1 MLVAHRLASGCLP
14 KYSSKF
20 SRHDFTLPQLFACL
34 VVKEMCKCSYRQA
47 EALLRDSEHWCG
59 GMGMRKAPDH
69 NTLCRAAAFLLGKC
83 RTNKLLDVMARWA
96 ASSRILGLSTHPLA
110 LDTSAYEPRHVS
122 RYFEFR
128 RGRGGGDRGRRRK
141 IKAMPRVGLAV
152 ASRCH
157 LILSAWTGTGGG
169 ADYALFDPLVQDA
182 WRRVPNRAFSVVG
195 DKGFDD
201 EKNHEL
207 ARNDLHL
214 CSLIPP
220 RMAWKTNNPPTT
232 RWRRHMTRRDLLGT
246 KRGRRRCGYTQR
258 WQVET
263 VNSMIKRNLGSALR
277 GRTPRSRERDLRLKV
292 LTHNLMILRRRAR
305 VETEHE
311 RPVFSVWRH
320 IRTAIPQ

>member
-1 MLVAHRLASGCLP
+1 MAPLNGTIKRL
-14 KYSSKF
+14 
-20 SRHDFTLPQLFACL
+20 
-34 VVKEMCKCSYRQA
+34 
-47 EALLRDSEHWCG
+47 
-59 GMGMRKAPDH
+59 
-69 NTLCRAAAFLLGKC
+69 
-83 RTNKLLDVMARWA
+83 
-96 ASSRILGLSTHPLA
+96 
-110 LDTSAYEPRHVS
+110 
-122 RYFEFR
+122 
-128 RGRGGGDRGRRRK
+128 
-141 IKAMPRVGLAV
+141 
-152 ASRCH
+152 
-157 LILSAWTGTGGG
+157 
-169 ADYALFDPLVQDA
+169 
-182 WRRVPNRAFSVVG
+182 VG

-305 VETEHE
+305 VETEQDC
-311 RPVFSVWRH
+311 P
-320 IRTAIPQ
+320 